1 MTPEE
6 YERWH
11 VRTCA
16 RCGRRAAKSAEWSD
30 GPICRTCYERAMR
43 VRGRC
48 PGCRTD
54 RLLPGRND
62 AGAPVCRDCAGI
74 VRNFFCDRCGFE
86 GLLLG
91 GRLCE
96 RCTLAETLGRLLDDG
111 TGRVAPSLQPL
122 VTALL
127 EMDRPKSRLIWLRN
141 PNVVRLLRD
150 LATGTVPLT
159 HDGLHQEAPWR
170 TVVHLRDLLM
180 ESGVLPRVDRQL
192 MLYQRWLTERLAAI
206 EDPDHRRHL
215 QHFAIWHQMRR
226 LRSKAEKGPLGRS
239 QTSQTKQ
246 EITQAGAFLTWLA
259 DRGRTIEHCQ
269 QADLDAW
276 HTEKLATRRPAQT
289 FLRWCMKTSRM
300 SRLTLPPQVIN
311 QDQAPLHQ
319 HRRLAILRR
328 ALNDDSLPLRAR
340 VAAALVLLYA
350 QPVTRIV
357 RLTVDDVLDDGAT
370 VAVRLGDPPSPLPEP
385 VADLMRA
392 YIQSRRHLP
401 YASSRSSQWLFPGR
415 QPGQP
420 MNPVSLQVHLREIGV
435 PPQRG
440 RTSAIRQLVLQAPA
454 PVIAKALGY
463 HDKTATR
470 LVTEAGG
477 TWSRYAPGNHERRR

>member
-11 VRTCA
+11 VRNCA

-30 GPICRTCYERAMR
+30 GPICRTCYDRAMR
-43 VRGRC
+43 VRGSC
-48 PGCRTD
+48 PNCRTD
-54 RLLPGRND
+54 RLLPGLD
-62 AGAPVCRDCAGI
+62 PAGNPICRDCAAI
-74 VRNFFCDRCGFE
+74 TRDFFCDRCGFE

-96 RCTLAETLGRLLDDG
+96 RCTLADTLARLLDDG
-111 TGRVAPSLQPL
+111 TGHVALPLQPL
-122 VTALL
+122 VTTLL
-127 EMDRPKSRLIWLRN
+127 KMDRPKSRLIWLRN
-141 PNVVRLLRD
+141 PNVVRLLRG
-150 LATGTVPLT
+150 LATGTIPLT
-159 HDGLHQEAPWR
+159 HDELHQETPWR
-170 TVVHLRDLLM
+170 SVAHLRDLLM
-180 ESGVLPRVDRQL
+180 DSCVLPPVDRQL
-192 MLYQRWLTERLAAI
+192 MLYERWLTERLAGI
-206 EDPDHRRHL
+206 EDPEHCRRL
-215 QHFAIWHQMRR
+215 RHFVTWHQMRH
-226 LRSKAEKGPLGRS
+226 LRRKAEKGPLGRS
-239 QTSQTKQ
+239 QTSQAKQ
-246 EITQAGAFLTWLA
+246 EITQAGAFLAWLA

-289 FLRWCMKTSRM
+289 FLRWCMKTNRM
-300 SRLTLPPQVIN
+300 PRLTLPTQVIN

-328 ALNDDSLPLRAR
+328 TLNDDSLPLRAR

-350 QPVTRIV
+350 QPVSRIV
-357 RLTVDDVLDDGAT
+357 RLTVDDVIDEGASVT
-370 VAVRLGDPPSPLPEP
+370 IRLGDPPSPLPEP

-392 YIQSRRHLP
+392 YIQSRQHLP

-463 HDKTATR
+463 HYKTATR

-477 TWSRYAPGNHERRR
+477 AWSRYAPGDHTR

>member
-1 MTPEE
+1 MHEGVQE
-6 YERWH
+6 
-11 VRTCA
+11 
-16 RCGRRAAKSAEWSD
+16 
-30 GPICRTCYERAMR
+30 
-43 VRGRC
+43 
-48 PGCRTD
+48 PG
-54 RLLPGRND
+54 
-62 AGAPVCRDCAGI
+62 
-74 VRNFFCDRCGFE
+74 
-86 GLLLG
+86 
-91 GRLCE
+91 
-96 RCTLAETLGRLLDDG
+96 
-111 TGRVAPSLQPL
+111 
-122 VTALL
+122 
-127 EMDRPKSRLIWLRN
+127 N

-159 HDGLHQEAPWR
+159 HDGLHQETPWR

-180 ESGVLPRVDRQL
+180 DSGALPRVDWQL
-192 MLYQRWLTERLAAI
+192 MLYQRCLTERLATI
-206 EDPDHRRHL
+206 EDPEHRRHL

-246 EITQAGAFLTWLA
+246 EITQTGAFLTWLA

-276 HTEKLATRRPAQT
+276 HTEKLATRRRAQT

-300 SRLTLPPQVIN
+300 SRLLLPPQVVN

-328 ALNDDSLPLRAR
+328 ALNDGSLPLRAR
-340 VAAALVLLYA
+340 VAAALVLLHA
-350 QPVTRIV
+350 QPVTRVV

-385 VADLMRA
+385 VTGLMRA
-392 YIQSRRHLP
+392 YIQSRQLLP
-401 YASSRSSQWLFPGR
+401 YASSRSSQWLFPDR

-454 PVIAKALGY
+454 AVIAEALGH
-463 HDKTATR
+463 HDKTTTR

-477 TWSRYAPGNHERRR
+477 TWARYASGDHTR

>member
-6 YERWH
+6 YERWMI
-11 VRTCA
+11 RDCT
-16 RCGRRAAKSAEWSD
+16 RCGRRASKSAEWSD
-30 GPICRTCYERAMR
+30 GPICRTCYDRAMR
-43 VRGRC
+43 VRGCC
-48 PGCRTD
+48 PGCRVD
-54 RLLPGRND
+54 RLLPGRD
-62 AGAPVCRDCAGI
+62 ATGTPICRDCAGI
-74 VRNFFCDRCGFE
+74 VRDFFCDRCGSE

-96 RCTLAETLGRLLDDG
+96 HCTLADTLGRLLDDG
-111 TGRVAPSLQPL
+111 TGHVAAPLQPL
-122 VTALL
+122 VTSLL
-127 EMDRPKSRLIWLRN
+127 EMGRPKSRLIWLRN
-141 PNVVRLLRD
+141 PAVVRLLRG
-150 LATGTVPLT
+150 LAVGSIPLS
-159 HDGLHQEAPWR
+159 HDGLHQETPWR

-180 ESGVLPRVDRQL
+180 DSGVLPHVDRQL
-192 MLYQRWLTERLAAI
+192 LLYQRWLAERLATI
-206 EDPDHRRHL
+206 EDPEHRRLL
-215 QHFAIWHQMRR
+215 QHFAAWHQMRR

-239 QTSQTKQ
+239 QTNQTKQ
-246 EITQAGAFLTWLA
+246 EITQAGALLTWLA
-259 DRGRTIEHCQ
+259 DQGRTIEHCQ

-289 FLRWCMKTSRM
+289 FLRWCMKTGRM
-300 SRLTLPPQVIN
+300 PRLALPPQVVN
-311 QDQAPLHQ
+311 QDQTPLHQ
-319 HRRLAILRR
+319 HHRLAVLRR
-328 ALNDDSLPLRAR
+328 VLNDDALPLRAR
-340 VAAALVLLYA
+340 IAAALVLLYA

-357 RLTVDDVLDDGAT
+357 RLTANDVIDDGTT
-370 VAVRLGDPPSPLPEP
+370 VTVRLGDPPSPLPEP

-392 YIQSRRHLP
+392 YVQSYQHLP

-477 TWSRYAPGNHERRR
+477 TWSRYAPGDHTR